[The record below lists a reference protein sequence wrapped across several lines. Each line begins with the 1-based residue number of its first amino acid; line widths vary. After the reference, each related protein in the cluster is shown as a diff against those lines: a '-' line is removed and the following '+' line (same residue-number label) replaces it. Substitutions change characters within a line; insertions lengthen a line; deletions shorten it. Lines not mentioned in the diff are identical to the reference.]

1 MPSEGQEWLVGNT
14 AARTI
19 PTATPPF
26 MPRQYTTQNL
36 IVTETNSEKIDDNEE
51 GKENE
56 EEIKTKK
63 RKPKIKLRKR
73 VGCRQ
78 Q

>member
-1 MPSEGQEWLVGNT
+1 
-14 AARTI
+14 
-19 PTATPPF
+19 

-56 EEIKTKK
+56 EEVKTKK